1 MSKRPGRPRLV
12 FEPGSVFGRLT
23 IIGRADTVGG
33 YSFWTVWCSCGKI
46 KNIRASDI
54 GKVLSCG
61 CLREERVAAA
71 CTTHGHA
78 TGGELHP
85 LYRTWVTM
93 KQRCYNPRFH
103 KYADYGAR
111 GIKVCERW
119 RDSFEAF
126 LGDMGPKPSPRH
138 TLDRKENDGDYTPEN
153 CRWATSLEQGANKRS
168 NVRLEYDGRTQSI
181 SEWARELGIKAGTIS
196 YRIRKGWSVA
206 ETLTKVPAYGNRL

>member
-1 MSKRPGRPRLV
+1 
-12 FEPGSVFGRLT
+12 
-23 IIGRADTVGG
+23 
-33 YSFWTVWCSCGKI
+33 
-46 KNIRASDI
+46 
-54 GKVLSCG
+54 
-61 CLREERVAAA
+61 
-71 CTTHGHA
+71 
-78 TGGELHP
+78 
-85 LYRTWVTM
+85 M